1 MSRSRQI
8 PAARHLAFDVLAE
21 ASETERVLIACCS
34 RTVCRQYERAILARG
49 GNLDNVTFRVVSPA
63 ISDERTPS

>member
-34 RTVCRQYERAILARG
+34 RTVCRQYERAILARAA
-49 GNLDNVTFRVVSPA
+49 TW
-63 ISDERTPS
+63 TT